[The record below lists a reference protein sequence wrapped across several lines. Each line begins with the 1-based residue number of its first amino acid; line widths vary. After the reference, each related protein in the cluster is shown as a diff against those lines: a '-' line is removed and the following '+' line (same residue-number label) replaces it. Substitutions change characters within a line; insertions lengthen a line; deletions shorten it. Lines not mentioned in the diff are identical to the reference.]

1 MKSVVIISS
10 LRMIFIYLLLNQY
23 RKEDY
28 FILDDG
34 IGSLNIK
41 EIKKIKKGNGNINLF
56 INSLKNYF
64 FFKRF
69 LWKNKLNIYELN
81 AFGADQKM
89 SFLFN

>member
-56 INSLKNYF
+56 INKKS
-64 FFKRF
+64 KR
-69 LWKNKLNIYELN
+69 
-81 AFGADQKM
+81 
-89 SFLFN
+89 